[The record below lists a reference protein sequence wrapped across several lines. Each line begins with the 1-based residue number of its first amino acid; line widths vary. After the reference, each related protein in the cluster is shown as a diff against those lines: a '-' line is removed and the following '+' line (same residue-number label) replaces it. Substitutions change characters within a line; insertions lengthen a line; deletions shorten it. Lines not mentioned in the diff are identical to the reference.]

1 MMCNFFG
8 VCHCVNL
15 PTDIRRLHE
24 VNWGVSFVRIAAVHE
39 RPQRTTA
46 SRPEWTSDHISLRQL
61 SSFIRA
67 L

>member
-1 MMCNFFG
+1 M
-8 VCHCVNL
+8 
-15 PTDIRRLHE
+15 
-24 VNWGVSFVRIAAVHE
+24 VRIADVHTQA
-39 RPQRTTA
+39 QRMTP